1 MREIIFR
8 AYQKNFKRILPVA
21 SIEYHNNEIEVV
33 TVDNRGANGKYDVIP
48 HYSIYIAGDEEF
60 PLNSLVLMQ
69 YAGLKDKNDTRVF
82 EGDVCVHSD
91 KGNYPRP
98 LVVEWIDEFACFAF
112 VDKGDFNKKYYFVKE
127 DMKNIEVAGNI
138 HDNRNLLK

>member
-8 AYQKNFKRILPVA
+8 GRRIGDDKSKWFYGDLHHTEKDFKKVVEIIDWSTKPYIHRID
-21 SIEYHNNEIEVV
+21 SSTI
-33 TVDNRGANGKYDVIP
+33 G
-48 HYSIYIAGDEEF
+48 
-60 PLNSLVLMQ
+60 Q
-69 YAGLKDKNDTRVF
+69 YTGLKDKNDTRVF
-82 EGDVCVHSD
+82 EGDICVHSD

-127 DMKNIEVAGNI
+127 DMKDLEVVGNI